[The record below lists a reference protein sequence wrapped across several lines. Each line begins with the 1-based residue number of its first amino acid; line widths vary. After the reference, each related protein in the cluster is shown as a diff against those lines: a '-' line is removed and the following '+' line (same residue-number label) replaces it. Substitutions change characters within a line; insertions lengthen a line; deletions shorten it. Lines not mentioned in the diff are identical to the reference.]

1 MRQFS
6 IENFIVDFACRRE
19 QLIVEVDGG
28 THSTPQ
34 ELVNDTRRDQALS
47 KLGYKIV
54 RIQNTDV
61 YENIDSVLEHLLA
74 VLEKRE
80 A

>member
-1 MRQFS
+1 M
-6 IENFIVDFACRRE
+6 
-19 QLIVEVDGG
+19 
-28 THSTPQ
+28 
-34 ELVNDTRRDQALS
+34 
-47 KLGYKIV
+47 V

>member
-1 MRQFS
+1 M
-6 IENFIVDFACRRE
+6 
-19 QLIVEVDGG
+19 
-28 THSTPQ
+28 
-34 ELVNDTRRDQALS
+34 
-47 KLGYKIV
+47 
-54 RIQNTDV
+54 QNTDV